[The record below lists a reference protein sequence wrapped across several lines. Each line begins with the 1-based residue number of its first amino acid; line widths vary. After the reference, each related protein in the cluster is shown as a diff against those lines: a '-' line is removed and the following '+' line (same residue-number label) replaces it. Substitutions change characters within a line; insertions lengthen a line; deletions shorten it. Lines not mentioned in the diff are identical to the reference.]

1 MMSRNIK
8 MATDAQNWLQAR
20 GSHVNE
26 SYLGVARPILEITYP
41 PVELVKTRSELWS
54 ISPGWPVLYGRP
66 VLMVARLSGDNDV
79 Y

>member
-1 MMSRNIK
+1 MMARNIK

-41 PVELVKTRSELWS
+41 PVELVKKR
-54 ISPGWPVLYGRP
+54 GQNYG
-66 VLMVARLSGDNDV
+66 A
-79 Y
+79 

>member
-1 MMSRNIK
+1 MMARNIK

-41 PVELVKTRSELWS
+41 PVELVK
-54 ISPGWPVLYGRP
+54 
-66 VLMVARLSGDNDV
+66 N
-79 Y
+79 